1 MPMRVIGGLYRHRK
15 LVYPENNPSIRPT
28 KDRIREAF
36 FSIVGDLDNKTFL
49 DLYAGCGSMGIEA
62 ISRGAIIAYFV
73 DNNKES
79 INYVKT
85 NLISLNIDNAELYY
99 LKDIEALEQF
109 KNRDLQ
115 FDVIYLDPPYE
126 KGQYEDLLS
135 YIYSNNLVKPNGVV
149 ACETNRE
156 IRINPLWNQTIKEY
170 HYGEISVITLR
181 NIEK

>member
-15 LVYPENNPSIRPT
+15 LTYPEDNKKIRPT

-36 FSIVGDLDNKTFL
+36 FSIIGDLSNKNFL

-62 ISRGAIIAYFV
+62 ISRGANKSYFV

-79 INYVKT
+79 INYVKA
-85 NLISLNIDNAELYY
+85 NLKSLNISNYELLFTDDY
-99 LKDIEALEQF
+99 KALEMF
-109 KNRDLQ
+109 KNDGLK

-126 KGQYEDLLS
+126 NGQYEDILS
-135 YIYSNNLVKPNGVV
+135 YIYSNNLINPNAVV

-156 IRINPLWNQTIKEY
+156 ININPLWNQMIKEY
-170 HYGEISVITLR
+170 HYGEITVVVLR
-181 NIEK
+181 NLKK